1 MLKLSK
7 KVEYAIISLLE
18 MADNHDESP
27 VTARMIASKYRI
39 PPEILGKV
47 LQTMVK
53 KDFLT
58 SLQGV
63 KGGYRLNKPLE
74 AIDVLA
80 VVEAVEGPITLISC
94 KSTDM
99 EYCRQVLNC
108 TIKMPMHVIQN
119 ELVQFFNSITL
130 QELKNK
136 QFSKEPMVAAGGN

>member
-1 MLKLSK
+1 MLKFSK

-18 MADNHDESP
+18 MADIHDQSP

-47 LQTMVK
+47 LQTLVR

-63 KGGYRLNKPLE
+63 KGGYRLNKSLE
-74 AIDVLA
+74 VIDVLA
-80 VVEAVEGPITLISC
+80 VVEAVDGPISIISC
-94 KSTDM
+94 KSTDLA
-99 EYCRQVLNC
+99 YCRQVLNC
-108 TIKMPMHVIQN
+108 NIKMPMHVIQN

-136 QFSKEPMVAAGGN
+136 QISKEPMIAVAGN